1 MDKQGDEGFSYM
13 VKLDAL
19 TGRLLWERPV
29 PCRKFAYAGKVREGG
44 MFASPL
50 AGGGDCAHLLF
61 SNFCGASDACE
72 GVMIAFDKRSG
83 EVVYRTPL
91 DFYSWS
97 SPVAFYNEDDR
108 MFLLTGDVRGN
119 VYLIEGCSGRVL
131 FAGKI
136 GANFESS
143 PVVVG
148 DRVVVGSRGDRIYRL
163 HVQ

>member
-1 MDKQGDEGFSYM
+1 MPEIRLCGQGARRRDVRLAPGGRRG
-13 VKLDAL
+13 LRPPAL
-19 TGRLLWERPV
+19 
-29 PCRKFAYAGKVREGG
+29 F
-44 MFASPL
+44 
-50 AGGGDCAHLLF
+50 
-61 SNFCGASDACE
+61 
-72 GVMIAFDKRSG
+72 AFDKRSG